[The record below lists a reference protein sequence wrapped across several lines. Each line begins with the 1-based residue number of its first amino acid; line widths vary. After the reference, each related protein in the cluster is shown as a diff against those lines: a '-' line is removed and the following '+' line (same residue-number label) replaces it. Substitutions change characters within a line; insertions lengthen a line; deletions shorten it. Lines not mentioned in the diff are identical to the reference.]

1 MKVGI
6 SFFPVRPAIITPMAC
21 RADELGYES
30 IWLGEHLLF
39 PSKIESKYPYNPE
52 AGAPLPSTPLFD
64 PFVTFSFLAAR
75 TRQIRL
81 GTGIFI
87 LPLRHPVHVAR
98 HLATL
103 DVLSEGRT
111 ILGIGAGWLKEEF
124 DAVGMPW
131 EKRGSRM
138 EECVDIMRQLW
149 LEPLASYEGQF
160 YRFEETGFEPK
171 PAQGRVP
178 ILVGGEA
185 PVALKRAARIGDGW
199 YGMMHTPESA
209 STRVRELAALRES
222 EQPLE
227 ITVASNSLP
236 SPELLAEFREAGV
249 DRLVIPA
256 ICFSRGRKSLEASL
270 EGLEWL
276 ASEVMQKVS

>member
-6 SFFPVRPAIITPMAC
+6 SFFPVRPKIITSMAC

-39 PSKIESKYPYNPE
+39 PSKIESKYPYDPE

-64 PFVTFSFLAAR
+64 PFITFSFLAAR
-75 TRQIRL
+75 TRRIRL

-87 LPLRHPVHVAR
+87 LPLRHPVHVAK

-111 ILGIGAGWLKEEF
+111 ILGTGAGWLKEEF

-131 EKRGSRM
+131 EKRGARM
-138 EECVDIMRQLW
+138 EECVDIMRRLW
-149 LEPLASYEGQF
+149 SEPLASCDGQF
-160 YRFEETGFEPK
+160 YQFEETGFEPK

-178 ILVGGEA
+178 ILVGGET

-209 STRVRELAALRES
+209 SKRVRELAALREND
-222 EQPLE
+222 QPLE
-227 ITVASNSLP
+227 ITVANYALP
-236 SPELLAEFREAGV
+236 STELLAEFAEAGV

-256 ICFSRGRKSLEASL
+256 ICFSRGEKSLEASL
-270 EGLEWL
+270 EGLEWF